1 MNERDELARTIED
14 VDIANEWDPSPG
26 MYLKYGDAILA
37 AGYRK
42 PRTITTT
49 EELDALAVGT
59 VVLSEKYI
67 HHTTGMGISF
77 QKWDDW
83 LWHRGGRSSDT
94 HPDYFLPATV
104 LWEPR

>member
-42 PRTITTT
+42 PRTITR
-49 EELDALAVGT
+49 EAELEALPVQSA
-59 VVLSEKYI
+59 S
-67 HHTTGMGISF
+67 
-77 QKWDDW
+77 
-83 LWHRGGRSSDT
+83 GRSYVASATSSSD
-94 HPDYFLPATV
+94 
-104 LWEPR
+104 